1 MKNNLLAVRS
11 TKFPNGILIG
21 EARISK
27 VLREELEG
35 KAKRDV
41 GDQFDSSGDHLQHTN
56 TEIDRLLEEFK
67 AQTEEKQKFD
77 SMSEEKKNEAKERQE
92 LLKQKADEARGQAL
106 MNMRSPP
113 SYPRD
118 K

>member
-1 MKNNLLAVRS
+1 MAKTLTPLC
-11 TKFPNGILIG
+11 
-21 EARISK
+21 K

-41 GDQFDSSGDHLQHTN
+41 GDQFDSSGDHLQHTT

-77 SMSEEKKNEAKERQE
+77 SMSEEKIQLQPRIE
-92 LLKQKADEARGQAL
+92 LGICCV
-106 MNMRSPP
+106 
-113 SYPRD
+113 
-118 K
+118 